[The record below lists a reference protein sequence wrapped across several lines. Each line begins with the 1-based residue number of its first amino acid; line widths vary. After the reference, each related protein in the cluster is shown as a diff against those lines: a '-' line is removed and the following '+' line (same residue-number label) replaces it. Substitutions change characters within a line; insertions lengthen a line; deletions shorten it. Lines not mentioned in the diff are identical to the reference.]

1 MAHII
6 LRAHI
11 IWVISYGPLERE
23 TGVLVE
29 MIYFFVDLKNG
40 FSLIAAFLQSDIL
53 FVMHYP
59 FWMLGIIS
67 HIR

>member
-6 LRAHI
+6 RRAHI
-11 IWVISYGPLERE
+11 IWAILVEIGWLERE

-59 FWMLGIIS
+59 F
-67 HIR
+67 